1 MKTAIIYD
9 KLYLPAEDIDYKL
22 VLKHYVFHLYKEV
35 ECKNCFRKDK
45 RFCKAC
51 SVCPSYQGSIDL
63 FKEVK
68 IKGVKYIGFPV
79 GDRKYISYR
88 LGISAKN
95 YKITD
100 RRVNAKFD
108 YPVKFLLN
116 LYDYQ
121 VPLKEELVN
130 TGYGVLEAEPRTG
143 KTAICL
149 AAAIEL
155 GYKVVILAKQK
166 EFLDQFIY
174 HIEGNETAKI
184 PKCTNLPELEQKYGK
199 KLYGYP
205 KKEEDFRNFQIMVM
219 TYQQFMDT
227 NNGDYRFALI
237 KDFAGTLLIDECH
250 NIGAPIFCSVVN
262 KFPAKYKIGC
272 TGTYKRK
279 DNRHEAVEKV
289 LGPIVVTSKKQ
300 SLTPTVYVHLVSDR
314 KLPDK
319 ATWTYAMK
327 QLMYD
332 QKRNDFI
339 LNQLYKDIKDK
350 RYILLPT
357 IEKRHVFECTDAI
370 NSHYGKHVATSFVGS
385 GNSVAQ
391 KKKREEL
398 LQKIREGEYRV
409 TVAIRSLIQLGLNVP
424 KWDCIYMI
432 IPINNEYKV
441 KQENIRVC
449 TEIEVVNNKPIIRLF
464 VDNQVQSLFC
474 AKNTLKHFI
483 DLNYHISDDEETKKN
498 IDYINGKIAQ
508 RYEKSSSIKSV
519 SLQEMQDQLEY
530 ESELDNI

>member
-1 MKTAIIYD
+1 MKKAIIYD
-9 KLYLPAEDIDYKL
+9 KLYIPAKDIDYKT
-22 VLKHYVFHLYKEV
+22 VLNHYVFHLYKEI

-51 SVCPSYQGSIDL
+51 SVCPAYQGSIDL
-63 FKEVK
+63 FKEVN
-68 IKGVKYIGFPV
+68 IDGIKYIGLPV
-79 GDRKYISYR
+79 GDRHNITKR
-88 LGISAKN
+88 LKINAKD
-95 YKITD
+95 YKIVD
-100 RRVNAKFD
+100 KRVNTKFD
-108 YPVKFLLN
+108 YSVKFLLD

-121 VPLKEELVN
+121 IPLRDELVN
-130 TGYGVLEAEPRTG
+130 IGYGVLEAEPRTG

-149 AAAIEL
+149 ASAIKL
-155 GYKVVILAKQK
+155 GCKTVILAKQK

-174 HIEGNETAKI
+174 HIEGNETAQI

-205 KKEEDFRNFQIMVM
+205 KKEEDYKNFQIMVM

-227 NNGDYRFALI
+227 NKGEHRFELI
-237 KDFAGTLLIDECH
+237 KNFTGTLLIDECH
-250 NIGAPIFCSVVN
+250 NIGAPVFCSVVN

-289 LGPIVVTSKKQ
+289 LGPIIITSKKQ
-300 SLTPTVYVHLVSDR
+300 SLTPTVYVHLVSDK
-314 KLPDK
+314 KLQDR

-332 QKRNDFI
+332 KKRNDFI

-350 RYILLPT
+350 RYVLLPT

-385 GNSVAQ
+385 GNTLAQ
-391 KKKREEL
+391 KRKREEL
-398 LQKIREGEYRV
+398 LQKIREGDYRV

-432 IPINNEYKV
+432 IPINNEYNV
-441 KQENIRVC
+441 KQETKRVC
-449 TEIEVVNNKPIIRLF
+449 TEIEGVVKKPIIRLF
-464 VDNQVQSLFC
+464 VDNQTQSLFC

-483 DLNYHISDDEETKKN
+483 GLDYHISDDEETQKS
-498 IDYINGKIAQ
+498 IQFIHGKI
-508 RYEKSSSIKSV
+508 EKYDRQSSIRSV
-519 SLQEMQDQLEY
+519 SLQELQDQLDY
-530 ESELDNI
+530 EREFEDI